1 MKLSTVACAS
11 ILLFAGCGGS
21 AASRSDAGA
30 TTGAGAHAGA
40 GGATAGVSGDA
51 SSDVP
56 RDVSTA
62 IGDATLSND
71 APLDSITS
79 DAPPSDSATPDASAA
94 TSICGPEGWCWLYP
108 HPQGNPLRTV
118 WAIARDDVWAG
129 GALGTVLHYD
139 GKSWQSVDVPTGHTT
154 VNSIWAS
161 GPNDVWLAGE
171 PNLLLRFDGK
181 TWTHPFPG
189 SFLDEPLA
197 IRGTGPDDVWVTM
210 NDQTLH
216 WNGTAFGGGLQEA
229 TNPFNGASVWAR
241 SRSYAVMGCY
251 DGNATSTFVERMTTN
266 AFALTPQPIAP
277 TTTHL
282 FAAGGATPNDGWLG
296 GTDGAIYHVMFV
308 NDSPFFTKI
317 PSAATATLHG
327 VWGASA
333 NDVWAVG
340 EGATITHWN
349 GTAWSAVAS
358 PSRFDLYAVAGTAT
372 DDVWAVGDGGVIL
385 HWDGTTWTRDDRPTE
400 ENLNGVWA
408 SANDDLWAVGDNGTI
423 LRSSD
428 GATFAPVASPTTQ
441 NLQRI
446 WAAAA
451 NDVFIVGDGGTVLE
465 WTGAT
470 FKTFPALRTD
480 LEYIWGTAHD
490 DVWVTGQ
497 ALYHFDGVAFTEVA
511 APESTNTPYA
521 AWPVDKTRVFITGG
535 IDNLYDY
542 NPMTKAF
549 TKTVVQGAGVI
560 WGRSATDIW
569 VANGNGDGDH
579 FDGTKWN
586 YTRTDAHYAI
596 WGGASGD
603 TWGVGFFGALDHH
616 AAPEGFW
623 STTAQNLRMT
633 NTNFLDVHGTSATD
647 LWAVGENGTIVH
659 LGK

>member
-1 MKLSTVACAS
+1 MRWSAVTYGS
-11 ILLFAGCGGS
+11 MLLFANCGGGS
-21 AASRSDAGA
+21 ASRSDARA
-30 TTGAGAHAGA
+30 TAGARGDYSAQSGTT
-40 GGATAGVSGDA
+40 GATAGASGDA
-51 SSDVP
+51 SPDAP
-56 RDVSTA
+56 RDGSA
-62 IGDATLSND
+62 DAAADADANAND
-71 APLDSITS
+71 APPDSPLR
-79 DAPPSDSATPDASAA
+79 DAPPSDSAQPDASAA
-94 TSICGPEGWCWLYP
+94 SSNCGPEGWCWLYP

-118 WAIARDDVWAG
+118 WAIARDDVWAA

-139 GKSWQSVDVPTGHTT
+139 GKSWQIVDDVPTGHTT
-154 VNSIWAS
+154 VNAIWAS

-181 TWTHPFPG
+181 AWTHPFPG

-210 NDQTLH
+210 DDQTLH
-216 WNGTAFGGGLQEA
+216 WNGTEFGGGLQEA

-241 SRSYAVMGCY
+241 APGEAVMGCY
-251 DGNATSTFVERMTTN
+251 DGNATTTFIEAMTAN
-266 AFALTPQPIAP
+266 SFALTPQPVAA

-296 GTDGAIYHVMFV
+296 GSDGAMVHVMFV
-308 NDSPFFTKI
+308 DDQAFFTKI

-333 NDVWAVG
+333 SDVWAVG

-349 GTAWSAVAS
+349 GTSWSSLTS
-358 PSRFDLYAVAGTAT
+358 PSRFDLYAVAGTAA

-385 HWDGTTWTRDDRPTE
+385 HFDGTRWARDDRPTE

-408 SANDDLWAVGDNGTI
+408 SSNDDVWAVGDHGTI

-428 GATFAPVASPTTQ
+428 GATFAPVASPTGV

-451 NDVFIVGDGGTVLE
+451 NDVFIVGDFGTVLE
-465 WTGAT
+465 WTGFGT
-470 FKTFPALRTD
+470 FKTFPKLRTN

-490 DVWVTGQ
+490 DIWVTGQ
-497 ALYHFDGVAFTEVA
+497 ALYHFDDRRSRRWPRPRARH
-511 APESTNTPYA
+511 TPYA

-535 IDNLYDY
+535 IDNVYDY
-542 NPMTKAF
+542 IPMTKAF
-549 TKTVVQGAGVI
+549 TKTMVQGAGTI
-560 WGRSATDIW
+560 WGRGATDIW
-569 VANGNGDGDH
+569 VANGDGDGDH

-596 WGGASGD
+596 WGGAAGD

-616 AAPEGFW
+616 AAAEGFKVADHRK
-623 STTAQNLRMT
+623 TCA
-633 NTNFLDVHGTSATD
+633 
-647 LWAVGENGTIVH
+647 
-659 LGK
+659 